1 MMIGVAFDCETNGFD
16 PASSRI
22 TEIGAI
28 VFDATTLQEMARFRT
43 LVWDESYPPQPAEI
57 LDVTG
62 ITDEMLRQ
70 EGMPFA
76 EASKSL
82 HEVIAMYGG
91 ASFFMAHNAPFDRRF
106 FLAELARMNELPEA
120 VQQLYAGLKWV
131 CTWKDI
137 EHPAKFKSKKLSHL
151 ALDYGVAVDPKTLHR
166 ADADCALMLDM
177 VRAAG
182 VSLEAV
188 LERSQ
193 VPDVIVRAMVPS
205 PFGAGNDGGA
215 GKEKAKTLGY
225 GWQKAH
231 GTDGPTIKNAW
242 LKKVKKDEVE
252 KEKEKLGYQVVIVE
266 G

>member
-1 MMIGVAFDCETNGFD
+1 MIGVAFDCETNGFD
-16 PASSRI
+16 SANSRI
-22 TEIGAI
+22 TEMGAI
-28 VFDATTLQEMARFRT
+28 IFDVDTLQEMARYRT
-43 LVWDESYPPQPAEI
+43 LVWDESYPPQPDEI
-57 LDVTG
+57 IDVTG
-62 ITDEMLRQ
+62 IDDEMLR
-70 EGMPFA
+70 EGGLPFS
-76 EASKSL
+76 EALKSL

-91 ASFFMAHNAPFDRRF
+91 AQLFMAHNAPFDRRF
-106 FLAELARMNELPEA
+106 LLAEIARLDDIPEA
-120 VQQLYAGLKWV
+120 IQSLYRSIEWV

-182 VSLEAV
+182 VQLQGV
-188 LERSQ
+188 LERSR

-215 GKEKAKTLGY
+215 GKEKAKTVGY
-225 GWQKAH
+225 GWQKAP

-242 LKKVKKDEVE
+242 LKKVKKDEIE